1 MSTTQQ
7 GRRVS
12 DVFTRFI
19 VRGKA
24 CSTNSSWARRHMSL
38 FRSLWTRTAVVL
50 SSVSATPAAPLDPLQ
65 LSVDVLFNLDPP
77 GRISTKPLWHH
88 LPC

>member
-1 MSTTQQ
+1 
-7 GRRVS
+7 
-12 DVFTRFI
+12 
-19 VRGKA
+19 
-24 CSTNSSWARRHMSL
+24 MSL
-38 FRSLWTRTAVVL
+38 FRSLWTTTAVVL